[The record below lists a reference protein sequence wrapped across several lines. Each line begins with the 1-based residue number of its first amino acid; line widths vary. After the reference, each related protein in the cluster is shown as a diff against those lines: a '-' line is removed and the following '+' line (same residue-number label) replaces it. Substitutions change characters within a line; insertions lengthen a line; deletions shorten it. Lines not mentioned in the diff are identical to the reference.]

1 MFFSAPQLKRDS
13 LGGPG
18 VDYSTWRDAKSR
30 GAVGLFAAFLI
41 LVSAAYLWVNWSSHH
56 GTKAILVG
64 VGGIVSG
71 FILIRLLVGWGRA
84 A

>member
-1 MFFSAPQLKRDS
+1 
-13 LGGPG
+13 

-41 LVSAAYLWVNWSSHH
+41 LASAAYLWVNWSSNHRS
-56 GTKAILVG
+56 TAILVG
-64 VGGIVSG
+64 VGGIASG
-71 FILIRLLVGWGRA
+71 LILIRLLVAWRRA